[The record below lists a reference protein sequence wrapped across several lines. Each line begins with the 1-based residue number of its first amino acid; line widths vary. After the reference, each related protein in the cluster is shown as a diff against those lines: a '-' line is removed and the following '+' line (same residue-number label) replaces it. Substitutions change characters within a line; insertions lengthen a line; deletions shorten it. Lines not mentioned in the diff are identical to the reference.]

1 MSDEP
6 ALLANWGFGLVGL
19 TYLAFAATLVR
30 LGYLNAPR
38 NRAQS
43 LVLLAL
49 LAQAAWGG
57 LSLAAGLWDGATLSW
72 LAQLADRLR
81 YGLWF
86 AFLLCLSAP
95 GRDGRG
101 AVTGTGTAQ
110 VAASTVAAAPAAVTS
125 DAADAADAAA
135 LSCADAAAADADAAR
150 LPLLA
155 GGLIVSAIVA
165 DLLNALQLEWLGDP
179 ARIAFFSATALAV
192 FGVVLLEQVWRNL
205 PEDSRWNAKPLCL
218 GLGGLFVFD
227 LYLYSQSLL
236 FSRLDVDA
244 VAVRG
249 VVHWLVAPLLLLSFS
264 RRRGWLARVRLS
276 QKAAFHSATLLLA
289 GVYLLFISAVGY
301 YVRFFGGEWGRAAQL
316 ALVFAALVLLVVF
329 AVSRSMRAALRVRL
343 TKHFFSYRYDYREEW
358 LKFTRTLSADQ
369 GAQPMGHNVIR
380 GLADMVESGS
390 GALWTRQTNE
400 DAFRQ
405 VAHWNLPRLDEREP
419 LDSPM
424 CRFLQDS
431 GWVINLEEFQAAP
444 ERYGDMMLPQWL
456 LKTPRAWLLVP
467 LLVGDELTGFV
478 LLAAARTPI
487 DVNWEINDLL
497 KTAARQAASFLARMQ
512 ATEALLEARK
522 FDAFNRMSAFVVHD
536 LKNIVTQLSLMLRN
550 AERLKG
556 NAEFQQDMLMTVE
569 HAVERMRQLMLQLR
583 DGAKPVGGGA
593 GVDLGAIA
601 DRAAANAQSRGR
613 TLELELVD
621 MVATRGQPD
630 RIERIIG
637 HLVQNAFDATDA
649 AAPGNR
655 VWLQLRRRAGQACI
669 EVGDTGCG
677 MAPEFVRER
686 LFKPFQT
693 TKDAGM
699 GIGAYE
705 SFQYVRE
712 LGGTIDV
719 DTALGAGT
727 RVTIRL
733 PLFELRHEAELH
745 TLETP

>member
-1 MSDEP
+1 MITEP
-6 ALLANWGFGLVGL
+6 AMLASWGFGLVGL
-19 TYLAFAATLVR
+19 TYLAFTAGLLR
-30 LGYLNAPR
+30 LGYLSAPR

-49 LAQAAWGG
+49 LAQAAWG
-57 LSLAAGLWDGATLSW
+57 LIALAAAGSESLLLSW
-72 LAQLADRLR
+72 LAMLADRLR

-86 AFLLCLSAP
+86 AFLLCLIEPSP
-95 GRDGRG
+95 DDR
-101 AVTGTGTAQ
+101 
-110 VAASTVAAAPAAVTS
+110 
-125 DAADAADAAA
+125 
-135 LSCADAAAADADAAR
+135 AAAAGASR

-155 GGLIVSAIVA
+155 AGLVVGAVVA
-165 DLLNALQLEWLGDP
+165 DALQVLEIGWFGDP
-179 ARIAFFSATALAV
+179 ARGAFLLATALAV
-192 FGVVLLEQVWRNL
+192 FGLMLLEQVWRNL

-218 GLGGLFVFD
+218 GLGGLFLFD

-236 FSRLDVDA
+236 FRELDPDA
-244 VAVRG
+244 VAVRSI
-249 VVHWLVAPLLLLSFS
+249 VHWLVAPLLLLSFS
-264 RRRGWLARVRLS
+264 RRRGWLARLRLS

-316 ALVFAALVLLVVF
+316 ALVFAALVLLVML
-329 AVSRSMRAALRVRL
+329 AVSRTMRAALRVRL
-343 TKHFFSYRYDYREEW
+343 VKHFFSYRYDYREEW

-369 GAQPMGHNVIR
+369 GTQPMGHNVIR
-380 GLADMVESGS
+380 GLADMVECGA
-390 GALWTRQTNE
+390 GALWTRQPNE

-405 VAHWNLPRLDEREP
+405 VAHWNLPP
-419 LDSPM
+419 LDVRESLDAPL

-431 GWVINLEEFQAAP
+431 GWVVNLEEFDVTP
-444 ERYGDMMLPQWL
+444 ERYGDMVVPQWL
-456 LKTPRAWLLVP
+456 KDTPRAWLVVP

-536 LKNIVTQLSLMLRN
+536 LKNIVTQLSLMLKN
-550 AERLKG
+550 AERLKD
-556 NAEFQQDMLMTVE
+556 NAEFQQDMLETVE

-583 DGAKPVGGGA
+583 DGARPVGGGA
-593 GVDLGAIA
+593 GVDLAAIA
-601 DRAAANAQSRGR
+601 NRAAANARSRGR
-613 TLELELVD
+613 TLELERVD
-621 MVATRGQPD
+621 AVATRGEPD

-637 HLVQNAFDATDA
+637 HMVQNAFDATDGSRS
-649 AAPGNR
+649 GNR
-655 VWLQLRRRAGQACI
+655 VWLRLERRAGQACI

-677 MAPEFVRER
+677 MSPEFIRER

-693 TKDAGM
+693 TKEAGM

-719 DTALGAGT
+719 DSTLDEGT

-733 PLFELRHEAELH
+733 PLFELQRESELH
-745 TLETP
+745 TLETS